1 VSSSVKIFAGRC
13 RLGVGVEVMA
23 GLWLVLHFHLCA
35 QMASVGAE
43 EGSKHHT
50 DRSFVSVAETDMP

>member
-1 VSSSVKIFAGRC
+1 VKMVAGRC
-13 RLGVGVEVMA
+13 RPGVAEEVMA
-23 GLWLVLHFHLCA
+23 ALSLVLHFHLCA

-50 DRSFVSVAETDMP
+50 DRSFVSVAEIDMP

>member
-1 VSSSVKIFAGRC
+1 
-13 RLGVGVEVMA
+13 MA
-23 GLWLVLHFHLCA
+23 ALSLVLHFHLCA

-50 DRSFVSVAETDMP
+50 DRSFVSVAEIDMP